1 MKYYS
6 EEETKEIRLAFEE
19 QVLSWQGVT
28 KKKMFGCPCYKAD
41 ERLFT
46 FLVTKGVVIT
56 KLGENDRQ
64 AISRL
69 YQTAPFQAGQKTV
82 QNWIKISV
90 ECKSELEKIIP
101 FVKKSYDNA
110 VQETKET

>member
-6 EEETKEIRLAFEE
+6 EQETKEIRLAFEE

-41 ERLFT
+41 EKLFT

-56 KLGENDRQ
+56 RLDEKDRQ
-64 AISRL
+64 ALSRQ

-82 QNWIKISV
+82 QNWVKISI
-90 ECKSELEKIIP
+90 EGKSDIEKIAPYI
-101 FVKKSYDNA
+101 KKSYINA
-110 VQETKET
+110 VQQAKEA